1 MFNELQLRTLHAAID
16 RVIPPDDFPG
26 GVEAGVA
33 DYLTGQLG
41 RDLAHLAVDY
51 PRFCDSLEAEAQ
63 ARHGQA
69 FAALAVEQQ
78 DALLSRVERSE
89 VQADWPLDPAAFFA
103 EFIEHCAE
111 GFYSDPGNGGNR
123 DGVAWRMIGYEV
135 NG

>member
-1 MFNELQLRTLHAAID
+1 MFNERQLQTLRAAID
-16 RVIPPDDFPG
+16 RVIPADDFPG

-33 DYLTGQLG
+33 DYLLKQLG
-41 RDLAHLAVDY
+41 RDLAHLAQDY
-51 PRFCDSLEAEAQ
+51 PRFTDALEAEAQ
-63 ARHGQA
+63 AAQGQA
-69 FAALAVEQQ
+69 FAALADAQQ
-78 DALLSRVERSE
+78 DALLTRVEQGE

-103 EFIEHCAE
+103 DFVEHCAE

>member
-1 MFNELQLRTLHAAID
+1 MFNERQLQTLHAAID
-16 RVIPPDDFPG
+16 RVIPADDFPG

-33 DYLTGQLG
+33 DYLLKQLG
-41 RDLAHLAVDY
+41 RDLAHLAQDY
-51 PRFCDSLEAEAQ
+51 PRFTDALEAEAQ
-63 ARHGQA
+63 AAQGQA
-69 FAALAVEQQ
+69 FADLADAQQ
-78 DALLSRVERSE
+78 DVLLTRVERGE

>member
-1 MFNELQLRTLHAAID
+1 MFNERQLQTLHAAID
-16 RVIPPDDFPG
+16 RVIPADDFPG

-33 DYLTGQLG
+33 DYLLKQLG
-41 RDLAHLAVDY
+41 RDLTHLAQDY
-51 PRFCDSLEAEAQ
+51 PRFCDALEAEARASQ
-63 ARHGQA
+63 GQA
-69 FAALAVEQQ
+69 FAALTDERQ
-78 DALLSRVERSE
+78 DALLTRVERGE
-89 VQADWPLDPAAFFA
+89 VLADWPLDPAAFFA

>member
-1 MFNELQLRTLHAAID
+1 MFNDLQLRTLHAAID

-33 DYLTGQLG
+33 DYLRGQLG
-41 RDLAHLAVDY
+41 RDLAHLAADY
-51 PRFCDSLEAEAQ
+51 PRFCDALEQEAQ
-63 ARHGQA
+63 ATHGQA
-69 FAALAVEQQ
+69 FAALAAEQQ
-78 DALLSRVERSE
+78 DALLTRVERSE
-89 VQADWPLDPAAFFA
+89 VSTDWPLDPAAFFA

>member
-1 MFNELQLRTLHAAID
+1 MFNDLQLRTLHAAID

-33 DYLTGQLG
+33 DYLHGQLG

-51 PRFCDSLEAEAQ
+51 PRFCDALEGEAQ
-63 ARHGQA
+63 ALHGQA
-69 FAALAVEQQ
+69 FAALAAEAQ
-78 DALLSRVERSE
+78 DILLARVERAE
-89 VQADWPLDPAAFFA
+89 VETAWPLDPSAFFA
-103 EFIEHCAE
+103 AFIEHCAE

>member
-1 MFNELQLRTLHAAID
+1 MFNALQLQTLHAAID
-16 RVIPPDDFPG
+16 RIIPEDDFPG

-33 DYLTGQLG
+33 DYLLRQLG
-41 RDLAHLAVDY
+41 RDLAHLAQDY
-51 PRFCDSLEAEAQ
+51 PRFCDALEAEAQ
-63 ARHGQA
+63 AAHGQA
-69 FAALAVEQQ
+69 FAALEDGQQDDMLTRVEQG
-78 DALLSRVERSE
+78 E

-135 NG
+135 KG